1 MHHFTIA
8 IQNLPICQKLV
19 KCLSNV
25 CQCLSKEGKDN
36 GSQKTVRLER
46 AAQPATTRSGAV
58 RAGCQASGRTYVC
71 NRQFIQMR
79 VDSGIKGGG

>member
-1 MHHFTIA
+1 MFRNSMIQFGIA
-8 IQNLPICQKLV
+8 TQNLQICQMLAKG
-19 KCLSNV
+19 LSNV

-36 GSQKTVRLER
+36 VSQMTVRLER

-71 NRQFIQMR
+71 NRQFI
-79 VDSGIKGGG
+79 

>member
-1 MHHFTIA
+1 MHHFSIA
-8 IQNLPICQKLV
+8 IQNLPIYQMVV
-19 KCLSNV
+19 KCWSNV